1 MFWFVSYFCLNEI
14 LNACT
19 DQHSY
24 LLCISTSKQVF
35 QPANQ
40 CSAHRL
46 MVEIICFCF
55 LTLKY
60 LFSSISVKNGA
71 LKNVCFIGNWR
82 INKLLLPQSAC
93 LAPIALKQRPIYV
106 LLAPFL
112 DQTNTIKVSTK
123 LQTKQFI
130 SKYV

>member
-1 MFWFVSYFCLNEI
+1 MFWLVSYFYLDEI
-14 LNACT
+14 LNLCT

-24 LLCISTSKQVF
+24 LLCISTNKPVF

-55 LTLKY
+55 FDAKTTFSVNFRQKCMLYRQLEDQQVAPPTICMFRTKSPLTK
-60 LFSSISVKNGA
+60 A
-71 LKNVCFIGNWR
+71 L
-82 INKLLLPQSAC
+82 
-93 LAPIALKQRPIYV
+93 V
-106 LLAPFL
+106 LLRPFL